1 MGLGANGISLIPKI
15 MYNSNINW
23 NRTKTM
29 EMNEALIY
37 LQEALGLSAKTK
49 TWPGSACLP
58 LHLRAIEVRAVDAN
72 GFSFL
77 LASLPIT
84 ASHPDCENPVIRA
97 ITNTEQLPDP
107 DALTVSFSLK
117 PGKVHLFHAET
128 GERIPF
134 STNHEVNSYE

>member
-1 MGLGANGISLIPKI
+1 MTAGIRP
-15 MYNSNINW
+15 
-23 NRTKTM
+23 
-29 EMNEALIY
+29 EGLIY
-37 LQEALGLSAKTK
+37 RPDGPLS
-49 TWPGSACLP
+49 C
-58 LHLRAIEVRAVDAN
+58 HMDRIEVMGRDT
-72 GFSFL
+72 S
-77 LASLPIT
+77 IT